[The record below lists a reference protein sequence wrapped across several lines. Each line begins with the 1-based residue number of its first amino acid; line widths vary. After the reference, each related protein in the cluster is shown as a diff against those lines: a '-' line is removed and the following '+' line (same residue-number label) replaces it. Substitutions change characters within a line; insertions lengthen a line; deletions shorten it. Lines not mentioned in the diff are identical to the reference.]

1 MAPRVKGPKPV
12 LGMDVHELREEVLLL
27 RAVILEFTK
36 MHDKTMEDDS
46 QESVDTFAEDQY
58 WDELLDIGRALL
70 DRNKEQN

>member
-1 MAPRVKGPKPV
+1 VKGPKPV